1 MNARLPKSWNSL
13 PQKERDRI
21 VKILSDAAETIAIQ
35 QIEKEEAQVQK
46 IWISYACIV
55 LHNAFGFDKD
65 KCMEFIGNWKM
76 IYRKNKRLSTEAEQK
91 AFIEKELA
99 FFEGE
104 YPSDFVDSLER
115 V

>member
-1 MNARLPKSWNSL
+1 MNVRLPKSWNSL
-13 PQKERDRI
+13 PQKERD
-21 VKILSDAAETIAIQ
+21 KICKIFTDAANNIANQ
-35 QIEKEEAQVQK
+35 QIDKEEAQVQK

-65 KCMEFIGNWKM
+65 QCMQFIGDWKM
-76 IYRKNKRLSTEAEQK
+76 IYRKNKKLRSEEEQRE
-91 AFIEKELA
+91 FIEKELS

-104 YPSDFVDSLER
+104 YPTDFVDSLES

>member
-1 MNARLPKSWNSL
+1 MNARMPKTWDSL
-13 PQKERDRI
+13 SQKERDKI
-21 VKILSDAAETIAIQ
+21 VKIMTEAAENIAIQ

-65 KCMEFIGNWKM
+65 QCMEFIGNWKM
-76 IYRKNKRLSTEAEQK
+76 IYRKNKKLGTEEAQRE
-91 AFIEKELA
+91 FIERELD

-104 YPSDFVDSLER
+104 YPMDFIDSLER